1 MFGHHVLVVDTVI
14 WDLGL
19 GLTYRDNKDF
29 HLDVGV
35 GVVVR
40 QGSQGEQEGPPW
52 IAQSVPSRC
61 SAGALMP
68 CSKVAC
74 LSPLSMAGQNLRRWE
89 KWASNS

>member
-52 IAQSVPSRC
+52 IAQLFSRRLD
-61 SAGALMP
+61 ALLKGSLP
-68 CSKVAC
+68 QSIVDGRPEPAQVGEVGK
-74 LSPLSMAGQNLRRWE
+74 
-89 KWASNS
+89 